1 MSSFIGDYSCKLD
14 VKGRVMLPSAFKK
27 HLSAEAQNKFVVKKD
42 IFEKCL
48 VLYPMDEWDRQ
59 TTILRAKINPYNKEH
74 NKFLRGFYRGT
85 AELELDT
92 NNRLLMPRRLI
103 DLVEIGREVIM
114 AGQDDRIEI
123 WAKDQYGKVAS
134 GEDEFAD
141 LAEKILGGTENE
153 KNEQ

>member
-14 VKGRVMLPSAFKK
+14 VKGRVMLPAAFKK
-27 HLSAEAQNKFVVKKD
+27 HLSAAAQNKFVVKKD
-42 IFEKCL
+42 IFENCL

-59 TTILRAKINPYNKEH
+59 TTILRSKINPYNKEH

-92 NNRLLMPRRLI
+92 NNRLLLPKRLI
-103 DLVEIGREVIM
+103 DLVTIGREVIL
-114 AGQDDRIEI
+114 AGQDGRIEV
-123 WAKDQYGKVAS
+123 WAKDQYDQVAA

-141 LAEKILGGTENE
+141 LAEKILGGPLNEND
-153 KNEQ
+153 EQ